1 MKPIQ
6 MRALFVLLI
15 CCLVSSQLQAQYK
28 TIIDRLKADIPGEGR
43 VSITADEKILA
54 LTGKCMAA
62 DDTYLKLNGFR
73 INVYSGNGRNAKE
86 MAENRARVI
95 REKFPEI
102 MPYVIYNA
110 PFFRLR
116 IGDFQYEEGATLFLH
131 QLRKEFPQFAGEML
145 IVSDEIKVSIID

>member
-1 MKPIQ
+1 MQLIHF
-6 MRALFVLLI
+6 RSCLVLLF
-15 CCLVSSQLQAQYK
+15 CCFVSIQLKAQYN

-86 MAENRARVI
+86 TAENRERMI
-95 REKFPEI
+95 LEKFPEI
-102 MPYVIYNA
+102 TTYLVYNP

-116 IGDFQYEEGATLFLH
+116 IGDFQNEEAAIVFFN
-131 QLRKEFPQFAGEML
+131 RVKKEFPQFAREML
-145 IVSDEIKVSIID
+145 IVSDEIKVSIIN